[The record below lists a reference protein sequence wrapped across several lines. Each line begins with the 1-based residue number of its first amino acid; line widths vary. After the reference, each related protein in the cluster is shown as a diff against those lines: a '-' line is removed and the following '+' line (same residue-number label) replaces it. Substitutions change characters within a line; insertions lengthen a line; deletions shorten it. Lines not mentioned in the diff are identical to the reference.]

1 MLMERPTV
9 GLALGSGAAK
19 GYAHIG
25 VLQVLEREKIP
36 IDLIV
41 GSSIG
46 SLIGA
51 LYAAGIS
58 PIMLERLAYQI
69 RRRNWMDISVP
80 KKGLIAGNKIEAI
93 IKLLTKNL
101 NFDQL
106 MIPLGVVATDLCKR
120 QTVLIK
126 DGNVA
131 SAVRASIAI
140 PGIFCPV
147 EENERVLVDGGVL
160 ERVPGSMARAMGAD
174 FVIGVELGFSDYLP
188 PKNIYDVLIQTF
200 DVMGREIQ
208 KLKQYDCDVLIFP
221 KLSDVDS
228 LDFNKVEK
236 CIIEGRKAA
245 EEALPKILNNIGRK
259 VGTFEK

>member
-1 MLMERPTV
+1 MGRPVV

-36 IDLIV
+36 VDLIV

-51 LYAAGIS
+51 LYAAGID
-58 PIMLERLAYQI
+58 PIMLERLVHQI
-69 RRRNWMDISVP
+69 RRRNWVDISVP
-80 KKGLIAGNKIEAI
+80 KKGLIVGNKIEAI
-93 IKLLTKNL
+93 LKLLTKNL

-106 MIPLGVVATDLCKR
+106 RIPLGVVTTDLCSR
-120 QTVLIK
+120 QSVLLK
-126 DGNVA
+126 EGNVA

-147 EENERVLVDGGVL
+147 EEGGKVLVDGGVL
-160 ERVPGSMARAMGAD
+160 DRVPGSWARTMGAD
-174 FVIGVELGFSDYLP
+174 FVIGVELGFSDHLP
-188 PKNIYDVLIQTF
+188 PNNIYEILIQTF

-208 KLKQYDCDVLIFP
+208 ALKHYDCDVLICP
-221 KLSDVDS
+221 ELSDVDG
-228 LDFNKVEK
+228 LAFNKIDK
-236 CIIEGRKAA
+236 CIKEGQRATEKV
-245 EEALPKILNNIGRK
+245 LPRILDLLGLAR
-259 VGTFEK
+259 